1 MADFVLGGLGGLI
14 STIAFRP
21 YVFLFLGLYLFVAV
35 AGLGAARAAVFTLLV
50 WTVAFLSEV
59 SSIHNG
65 FPFGL
70 YTYLPST
77 KGMELWIAGIP
88 FMDPLSFTFL
98 AFASYA
104 AALILTAPRWAGG
117 RGEQGPFGLAH
128 RGAWGVLLLAA
139 GLFVLIDV
147 VIDPV
152 ALRGDRWFLGKIFD
166 YPAGGIYFGVPLS
179 NFAGWGFVGLTSL
192 TLFRWAD
199 RALTRGGRP
208 LAPRA
213 LEARAPA
220 GALLYYLILAFN
232 LAVTYLIGEP
242 ALGIVGTL
250 LHLPAALV
258 LALRLSRARGHLTPI
273 PLNNGGYRYRP

>member
-1 MADFVLGGLGGLI
+1 MADLVLGGLGGLI

-21 YVFLFLGLYLFVAV
+21 YVFLFLGAYLLVAV
-35 AGLGAARAAVFTLLV
+35 AGVGVARAAIFTLVV
-50 WTVAFLSEV
+50 WVVAFLSEL

-77 KGMELWIAGIP
+77 VGKELWIAGIP
-88 FMDPLSFTFL
+88 FMDSLSFTFL

-104 AALILTAPRWAGG
+104 TALLLTAPRWAGG
-117 RGEQGPFGLAH
+117 REERGPFGLAH

-147 VIDPV
+147 VVDPV
-152 ALRGDRWFLGKIFD
+152 ALRGDRWFLGKIFS
-166 YPAGGIYFGVPLS
+166 YPDGGIYFGVPLS

-192 TLFRWAD
+192 SVFRWAD
-199 RALTRGGRP
+199 RALTRAGWP

-213 LEARAPA
+213 LEAWAPA
-220 GALLYYLILAFN
+220 GTFLYYLILAFN
-232 LAVTYLIGEP
+232 LAVTYLIGET

-258 LALRLSRARGHLTPI
+258 LAARLSRALGPWTPI
-273 PLNNGGYRYRP
+273 PLNKGV